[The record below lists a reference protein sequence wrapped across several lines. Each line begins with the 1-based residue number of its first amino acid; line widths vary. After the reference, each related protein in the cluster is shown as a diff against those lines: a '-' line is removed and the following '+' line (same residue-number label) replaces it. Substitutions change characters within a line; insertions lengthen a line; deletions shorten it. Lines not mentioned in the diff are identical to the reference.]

1 MDNTPTK
8 TAMGHLI
15 DEIDYAIG
23 RRNVLNEIERFSIEV
38 LRIVKEQATELLE
51 KEKTQIEDA
60 YKKGKDD
67 WKSEKMDDVGRTSLD
82 FFIQTYKQ

>member
-51 KEKTQIEDA
+51 KEKTQIVQAHRHPMRNIEECET
-60 YKKGKDD
+60 YF
-67 WKSEKMDDVGRTSLD
+67 T
-82 FFIQTYKQ
+82 QTYKQ